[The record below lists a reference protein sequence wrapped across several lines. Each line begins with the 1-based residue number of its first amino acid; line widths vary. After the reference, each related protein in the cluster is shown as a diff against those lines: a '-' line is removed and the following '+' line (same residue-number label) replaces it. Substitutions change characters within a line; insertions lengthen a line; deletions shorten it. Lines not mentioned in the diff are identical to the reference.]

1 MWNLEEKRKHFNL
14 LPSLKSEIIND
25 ANPISYLKKKILN
38 SSFSDTRKKFCLL
51 CSLSSIDSEDFSD
64 IDIIFTECNKFAL
77 FYKKKSL
84 VGFFQFS
91 QSESLFKNV
100 YSPQNIWDTYFQK
113 CFRFYNVF
121 DAIKYQNFN
130 NLSPRSSGIVFGQ
143 YRYTITHVMCYSGLS
158 KNLSTILNDS
168 FILMTDIFEKSPFFY
183 AIKKKH
189 HECVDL
195 LLKFIS
201 SLLLESN
208 FQSLRFK
215 ATMHAMRND
224 FPLIIQNSSSRL
236 TDFLKNLLITSD
248 IYFAKVAVKDLPIKQ
263 HTVYN
268 TFSIHRFII
277 TWYSWCIK
285 HCKIVASG
293 YFFHGKQCS
302 DSLGVSSV

>member
-1 MWNLEEKRKHFNL
+1 MVNQ
-14 LPSLKSEIIND
+14 I
-25 ANPISYLKKKILN
+25 PITWLQ
-38 SSFSDTRKKFCLL
+38 CLL
-51 CSLSSIDSEDFSD
+51 KTI
-64 IDIIFTECNKFAL
+64 
-77 FYKKKSL
+77 
-84 VGFFQFS
+84 
-91 QSESLFKNV
+91 
-100 YSPQNIWDTYFQK
+100 YSPQNILDPYFQK
-113 CFRFYNVF
+113 CFGFYNVF
-121 DAIKYQNFN
+121 DVIKYQNFN
-130 NLSPRSSGIVFGQ
+130 NLSPRSSSIVFGQ

-236 TDFLKNLLITSD
+236 TDFLKNLLITRD
-248 IYFAKVAVKDLPIKQ
+248 IFFAKVAVKDLPIFHFHPFEIPSLNHFFVKSQ
-263 HTVYN
+263 NEILEEYETKIEDPIRLQNSAFPINWSSESKENLEILQSIANCKMNKYFWLHSFN
-268 TFSIHRFII
+268 TLSNSNGKLSKSGLFLTLFS
-277 TWYSWCIK
+277 YC
-285 HCKIVASG
+285 
-293 YFFHGKQCS
+293 
-302 DSLGVSSV
+302 

>member
-1 MWNLEEKRKHFNL
+1 MVNQIPITWLQSL
-14 LPSLKSEIIND
+14 LKTI
-25 ANPISYLKKKILN
+25 
-38 SSFSDTRKKFCLL
+38 
-51 CSLSSIDSEDFSD
+51 
-64 IDIIFTECNKFAL
+64 
-77 FYKKKSL
+77 
-84 VGFFQFS
+84 
-91 QSESLFKNV
+91 
-100 YSPQNIWDTYFQK
+100 YSPQNILDPYFQK
-113 CFRFYNVF
+113 CFGFYNVF
-121 DAIKYQNFN
+121 DVIKYQNFN
-130 NLSPRSSGIVFGQ
+130 NLSPRSSSIVFGQ

-236 TDFLKNLLITSD
+236 TDFLKNLLITRD
-248 IYFAKVAVKDLPIKQ
+248 IFFAKVAVKDLPIFHFHPFEIPSLNHFFVKSQ
-263 HTVYN
+263 NEILEEYETKIEDPIRLQNSAFPINWSSESKENLEILQSIANCKMNKYFWLHSFN
-268 TFSIHRFII
+268 TLSNSNGKLSKSGLFLTLFS
-277 TWYSWCIK
+277 YC
-285 HCKIVASG
+285 
-293 YFFHGKQCS
+293 
-302 DSLGVSSV
+302 